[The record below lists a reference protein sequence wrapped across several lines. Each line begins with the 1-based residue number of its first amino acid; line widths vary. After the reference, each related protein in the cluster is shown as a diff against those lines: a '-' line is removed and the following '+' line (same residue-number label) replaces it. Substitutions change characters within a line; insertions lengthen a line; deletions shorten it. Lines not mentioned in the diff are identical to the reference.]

1 MPQINR
7 IDKIDSYVKRLRK
20 TEDKWM
26 SLAIAVDIADEIMKG
41 IIPDEEDWHEQLA
54 HNSQEDR
61 VLPEPLPLDI
71 FKTQKQATWFVA
83 HPILG
88 SARVALSHFND
99 EKSPLESRLF
109 WFSEKETKQKV
120 SATTQFLSNWED
132 SNLTRNENYKVAIDF
147 FLSYDTN
154 TLMMVVTNRQK
165 LRVMEF
171 TDSLSNTQKQILA
184 EKLFTIPNI
193 AKESK
198 YSPQESIHNLVWDA
212 FQLKEVN
219 NKFYQGVS
227 NLYNNLVY
235 HLQSENEISAADSK
249 QFSSRLLGR
258 LLFIWFLRKMDLINE
273 DMGYFNTNG
282 MSSTEYYESYLK
294 PLFFHTLNT
303 PISER
308 NVTIQD
314 DKTPY
319 LNGGLFDIKD
329 NDFYNQSI
337 SFPKNYFERLYAHFN
352 EFNFTVDESS
362 VDYELVAVDPEMLG
376 QIFESLLASHNEDD
390 DISERKKTGS
400 FYTPRHIVD
409 YMCKESI
416 RQYLYREINNSK
428 YEKGIDDLIDMTD
441 AKFIERKS
449 SSTLDLWGTNT
460 NTVVSKIKKALD
472 EVKIIDPA
480 VGSGAFPMGMLQII
494 SKLYERILPVS
505 QYNGYDVKLNI
516 IENNIYGVDIQPM
529 ATEIARLRAWLAI
542 VVDDYHDNKKVNPL
556 PNLEFKF
563 LSANSLVE
571 LETQGEIWANP
582 ELENELSEIRNKYFR
597 ATTISSKNKWKKK
610 YYDIT
615 QQTDLFE
622 DRRNE
627 QLKTFDPFNN
637 VSSATFYDNEFM
649 FGVSEGFDIVIGN
662 PPYINFQNMS
672 TLDRETYRKSKY
684 ETYSSRGD
692 IYTLFYEQGVNLL
705 NKGGVLSYI
714 TSNKWMRAGYGK
726 NLRKYFVNSTYPLYL
741 IDLGEGVFDHA
752 TVDTNILVLLNESY
766 TGKTNSITLESSD
779 MISQIS
785 DKSVPI
791 KFEADESWTILNPI
805 ELSISSKINSV
816 EKRLKDWDIQ
826 LRRGITTGLNDA
838 FIINQEVKDE
848 LLKKDPNSIEVIRP
862 ILRGKDIKKYN
873 FDFNEK
879 YLLYIPW
886 HFPLH
891 EDKNIKGASV
901 KAEDEFSLN
910 YPAVYEYLKTF
921 KSKLSK
927 RNQSETGI
935 RYEWY
940 ALQRYGASYAHE
952 FENKNIAWQRI
963 TNGNKFCLTDPDM
976 FILDSMSFISTKSKN
991 INWLLAYLNSNVILQ
1006 WIKWNVHEYGSTG
1019 YRLSNQYVEM
1029 IPVPEITEDQNEYIT
1044 SLLKTKSYQDIDNF
1058 IYGLLGLSNE
1068 EISFIES

>member
-99 EKSPLESRLF
+99 EKSLLESRLF

-198 YSPQESIHNLVWDA
+198 YSPQESIHNLVWNA

-314 DKTPY
+314 EKTPY

-337 SFPKNYFERLYAHFN
+337 SFPENYFERLYAHFN

-480 VGSGAFPMGMLQII
+480 VGSGAFPMGMLQVI
-494 SKLYERILPVS
+494 SKLYERILPVTK
-505 QYNGYDVKLNI
+505 YNSYNVKLNI

-529 ATEIARLRAWLAI
+529 ATEISRLRAWLAI
-542 VVDDYHDNKKVNPL
+542 VVDDYHDNNKVNPL

-563 LSANSLVE
+563 LSANSLIE
-571 LETQGEIWANP
+571 LETQGEIWADT
-582 ELENELSEIRNKYFR
+582 ELENKLSEIRQKYFR
-597 ATTISSKNKWKKK
+597 ATTTKSKNKWQKE

-615 QQTDLFE
+615 QQTELFE

-637 VSSATFYDNEFM
+637 IGSATFYNSEFM
-649 FGVSEGFDIVIGN
+649 FGISDGFDIVIGN
-662 PPYINFQNMS
+662 PPYIPFGKMENNIYKGLS
-672 TLDRETYRKSKY
+672 YDTYAGS
-684 ETYSSRGD
+684 GD
-692 IYTLFYEQGVNLL
+692 IYLIFYELGL
-705 NKGGVLSYI
+705 KLSNNNGILCYI
-714 TSNKWMRAGYGK
+714 TSNKWLRAEYGK
-726 NLRKYFVNSTYPLYL
+726 KLRNSFIQNSNPLIL
-741 IDLGEGVFDHA
+741 IDLGENVFENA
-752 TVDTNILVLLNESY
+752 TVDTNILIVSKENYQEELLALSDKEIDKENLETRLLSEQLIDNGINIKLY
-766 TGKTNSITLESSD
+766 HDQIWTITNKIENSIKNKVETYGKKLQDWNLSFNRGLVTSANDIFIISNELKNELIAKHPRSAEIIHPVVYGRDVYANEIRNSQFIINAHNGYIDGEGNEVPAVDINEYPAIKEYLDEYHSRLLTRGEKGLTEYNLRSFKAMAAMLDKKIIYSDIVQLPRFYYDEIGKYLLESSAYK
-779 MISQIS
+779 ISGENLGFLTNFLNSPIS
-785 DKSVPI
+785 AWIYKLFYSGGNLGSSSIRYKQAFLKKMPVPYPTEGEDTI
-791 KFEADESWTILNPI
+791 NDEEIMSKYKFTDEEKDYI
-805 ELSISSKINSV
+805 V
-816 EKRLKDWDIQ
+816 EK
-826 LRRGITTGLNDA
+826 
-838 FIINQEVKDE
+838 VKE
-848 LLKKDPNSIEVIRP
+848 
-862 ILRGKDIKKYN
+862 
-873 FDFNEK
+873 
-879 YLLYIPW
+879 
-886 HFPLH
+886 
-891 EDKNIKGASV
+891 
-901 KAEDEFSLN
+901 
-910 YPAVYEYLKTF
+910 
-921 KSKLSK
+921 
-927 RNQSETGI
+927 
-935 RYEWY
+935 
-940 ALQRYGASYAHE
+940 
-952 FENKNIAWQRI
+952 
-963 TNGNKFCLTDPDM
+963 
-976 FILDSMSFISTKSKN
+976 
-991 INWLLAYLNSNVILQ
+991 
-1006 WIKWNVHEYGSTG
+1006 
-1019 YRLSNQYVEM
+1019 RLSN
-1029 IPVPEITEDQNEYIT
+1029 
-1044 SLLKTKSYQDIDNF
+1044 
-1058 IYGLLGLSNE
+1058 
-1068 EISFIES
+1068 